1 MKTRSDIATYLKDN
15 YPNDMDKILLA
26 DGFDNAFIG
35 VENYEPKKA
44 LYDTNKC
51 VDILMERDGMDEDE
65 AIEFFEFNV
74 AGAYV
79 GEHTP
84 MFVDPY
90 HQSWLEYNEGDID
103 FYSDW
108 SGEE

>member
-1 MKTRSDIATYLKDN
+1 MKTRSDIQDYLEHD

-26 DGFDNAFIG
+26 DGFDDAFIG
-35 VENYEPKKA
+35 VDNGSRYRKA
-44 LYDTNKC
+44 LYDAYKVIN
-51 VDILMERDGMDEDE
+51 ILMERDGMDEDE

-79 GEHTP
+79 GKHTP
-84 MFVDPY
+84 EFVDPHHKDY
-90 HQSWLEYNEGDID
+90 SFEHEDVNL
-103 FYSDW
+103 YSDL

>member
-1 MKTRSDIATYLKDN
+1 MKTRSDIQAYLKYN
-15 YPNDMDKILLA
+15 YPDDMDKILLA

-51 VDILMERDGMDEDE
+51 LDILMQRDGMDEDE

-79 GEHTP
+79 GKHTP
-84 MFVDPY
+84 EFVDPY
-90 HQSWLEYNEGDID
+90 HKDYSFEHEDVNL
-103 FYSDW
+103 YSDW

>member
-1 MKTRSDIATYLKDN
+1 MTRNDIQDYLKHN

-35 VENYEPKKA
+35 VENSLHLKA
-44 LYDTNKC
+44 LYDTYKC
-51 VDILMERDGMDEDE
+51 IDVLMERDGMDEDE
-65 AIEFFEFNV
+65 ALEFFEFNV

-84 MFVDPY
+84 EFVDPHHKDY
-90 HQSWLEYNEGDID
+90 CFEHEDVNL
-103 FYSDW
+103 YSDW